1 MFRKEMDK
9 LGKKLRVVE
18 RECTDW
24 KEKFDGSN
32 DQVCYIPQSH
42 FQLHIVVVFFLETR
56 CP

>member
-24 KEKFDGSN
+24 KEKFDASN
-32 DQVCYIPQSH
+32 EQVCYFPRYKHVSR
-42 FQLHIVVVFFLETR
+42 IVSAVVL
-56 CP
+56 